1 MKKIAYKG
9 FDKDMKCRGM
19 QYEEGKTYT
28 AEGEIKVCNNGLH
41 ACENPLDVL
50 RYYSIAEG
58 SKYHVVECD
67 GDISCG
73 NGDDS
78 KFACRKI
85 TIGAELSVGQ
95 LIKAGLTAVFEK
107 GKKLKGGKCVQ
118 KNFSIAATQEDS
130 SIAAITGCYSTAA
143 TTGDC
148 SIAATQGCCSIAAT
162 NGYGS
167 TALTQA
173 ALSIALAKRDHA
185 VAIASGEHSIAFAN
199 GYAAKAKASIGNY
212 LVLTE
217 HDPLGG
223 LKDCKCRKVDGE
235 AIKPDTYYMLV
246 DGEFVEVE

>member
-9 FDKDMKCRGM
+9 FDRDMKCRGM

-28 AEGEIKVCNNGLH
+28 AEGDIKVCENGFH

-50 RYYSIAEG
+50 YYYPIAGG

-67 GDISCG
+67 GDISCE
-73 NGDDS
+73 NGGDS

-107 GKKLKGGKCVQ
+107 GKKLKGAKCVQ
-118 KNFSIAATQEDS
+118 ENYSIAATQGTS
-130 SIAAITGCYSTAA
+130 SIAVTTGCYSTAA
-143 TTGDC
+143 TTGDR

-162 NGYGS
+162 NGYCS
-167 TALTQA
+167 TALAQA
-173 ALSIALAKRDHA
+173 ALSIALAKGNHA
-185 VAIASGEHSIAFAN
+185 AAVASGEYSIAFAN

-212 LVLTE
+212 LVLTD

-235 AIKPDTYYMLV
+235 TIKPDTYYMLV
-246 DGEFVEVE
+246 DGEFVEA